1 MNQRW
6 VVIAL
11 PLTAFPG
18 VEIKELFF
26 TGLFKFTFILGK
38 NLIKIQYRFPLK
50 DQIRLQAWKAICTS
64 GFIPDESS
72 RLCSKHFA
80 TSSGRMNKQLQ
91 MGTATTAC
99 KREFVE
105 QSNSPPIP
113 QHNVTFTKTITHG
126 TKFFFNTLN
135 SRWSKVHSFLSSHW
149 RWLDR

>member
-80 TSSGRMNKQLQ
+80 TSSFFQTPRKRYKKLNFDAIPNDAISEEVMINDSTLSSQEHCAGQEIVQNKKQL
-91 MGTATTAC
+91 
-99 KREFVE
+99 
-105 QSNSPPIP
+105 SNEVKKKEIY
-113 QHNVTFTKTITHG
+113 I
-126 TKFFFNTLN
+126 
-135 SRWSKVHSFLSSHW
+135 SHW
-149 RWLDR
+149 YFDE